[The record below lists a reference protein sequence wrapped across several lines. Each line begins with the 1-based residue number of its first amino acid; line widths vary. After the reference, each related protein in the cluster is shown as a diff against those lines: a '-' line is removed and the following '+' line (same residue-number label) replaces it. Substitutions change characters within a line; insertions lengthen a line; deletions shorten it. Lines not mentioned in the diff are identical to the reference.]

1 MMNHY
6 CIHICEK
13 GDYPYRLSACF
24 FGGKKLFPIFVF
36 LKKKE
41 IVKSVFMEKKEL
53 LKQLIAGFQAS
64 LPVDVCPRELSL
76 PIDSGK
82 IITVPGVRR
91 CGKSSLFLLVI
102 NQLISEQI
110 ATKEQILFL
119 NFDDERLHLNADNL
133 DEILQAYRELYPAIP
148 LKEVYMFFDEVQMA
162 DDWQPFVR
170 RVYEQECRHVFLT
183 GSNSRMLSSELAT
196 SLRGRTLQYEEFPLS
211 FSEFCNFTEVDTNYY
226 VPENRAKLINA
237 FKMYLHGGGFPEVV
251 LAAPLYKDRILQE
264 YFFVMLYKDLVERYE
279 IKNPEPIRYFIKRV
293 MTNLTKPTSI
303 NRIYNELKSQGV
315 SIGKNTLYDVIVQ
328 TESIYL
334 FFSLTKYEP
343 SLVKENTGDKKYYC
357 IDNGLRSVLL
367 NPQSEDNGKLL
378 ENAVFLHLRRTLRIQ
393 GELHYYKGK
402 KECDFVVSEFDKVT
416 RLIQV
421 SYQMGDEE
429 TRKRE
434 IEGLL
439 EAARVTNCR
448 ELIIVTMETEAEWKE
463 QDMLIRV
470 LPAWKWML
478 D

>member
-1 MMNHY
+1 
-6 CIHICEK
+6 
-13 GDYPYRLSACF
+13 
-24 FGGKKLFPIFVF
+24 
-36 LKKKE
+36 
-41 IVKSVFMEKKEL
+41 MEKKEL

-64 LPVDVCPRELSL
+64 LPVEVRPREFSI
-76 PIDSGK
+76 PVDSGK

-91 CGKSSLFLLVI
+91 CGKSSLFLLAI
-102 NQLISEQI
+102 NQLIREQI
-110 ATKEQILFL
+110 VTKEQILFL
-119 NFDDERLHLNADNL
+119 NFDDERLKMNADNL

-148 LKEVYMFFDEVQMA
+148 LKDVYMFFDEVQMA

-170 RVYEQECRHVFLT
+170 RVYEQECRHIFLT
-183 GSNSRMLSSELAT
+183 GSSSRMLSSELAT

-211 FSEFCNFTEVDTNYY
+211 FNEFCDFTGIDTNYY
-226 VPENRAKLINA
+226 VPESRAKLVNA
-237 FKMYLHGGGFPEVV
+237 FKVYLHGGGFPEVV

-293 MTNLTKPTSI
+293 MSNLTKPTSI

-378 ENAVFLHLRRTLRIQ
+378 ENAVFLHLRRNLRIQ
-393 GELHYYKGK
+393 EGLHYYKGK
-402 KECDFVVSEFDKVT
+402 KECDFVVVEYDEVT

-421 SYQMGDEE
+421 SYQMNDEE
-429 TRKRE
+429 TRRRE
-434 IEGLL
+434 VDGLL
-439 EAARVTNCR
+439 EAAQITGCR
-448 ELIIVTMETEAEWKE
+448 ELTIITMEMEAKWNE
-463 QDMLIRV
+463 QGMLIHV

-478 D
+478 DKDR

>member
-1 MMNHY
+1 M
-6 CIHICEK
+6 
-13 GDYPYRLSACF
+13 G
-24 FGGKKLFPIFVF
+24 
-36 LKKKE
+36 
-41 IVKSVFMEKKEL
+41 KKEL
-53 LKQLIAGFQAS
+53 LKQLIAGFQAL
-64 LPVDVCPRELSL
+64 LPIEVYPRELTL
-76 PIDSGK
+76 PLDSGK

-91 CGKSSLFLLVI
+91 CGKSSLFLLTI
-102 NQLISEQI
+102 NQLIRERII
-110 ATKEQILFL
+110 AKEQILFL

-148 LKEVYMFFDEVQMA
+148 LKDVYMFFDEVQMA

-170 RVYEQECRHVFLT
+170 RVYEQECRHIFLT

-211 FSEFCNFTEVDTNYY
+211 FNEFCNFTDINTNYY
-226 VPENRAKLINA
+226 VPENRAKLVNA
-237 FKMYLHGGGFPEVV
+237 FKTYLHGGGFPEVV

-293 MTNLTKPTSI
+293 MSNLAKPTSI

-328 TESIYL
+328 TESVYL

-343 SLVKENTGDKKYYC
+343 SLVKESTGDKKYYC

-367 NPQSEDNGKLL
+367 NPHSEDNGKLL
-378 ENAVFLHLRRTLRIQ
+378 ENAVFLHLRRNLRIQ
-393 GELHYYKGK
+393 EELHYYKGK
-402 KECDFVVSEFDKVT
+402 KECDFVVVEYDKVT

-434 IEGLL
+434 VDGLL
-439 EAARVTNCR
+439 EAAQETGCR
-448 ELIIVTMETEAEWKE
+448 ELTIVTMEAEAEWKE
-463 QDMLIRV
+463 QDMSIHV
-470 LPAWKWML
+470 VPAWKWML
-478 D
+478 S

>member
-1 MMNHY
+1 M
-6 CIHICEK
+6 
-13 GDYPYRLSACF
+13 G
-24 FGGKKLFPIFVF
+24 
-36 LKKKE
+36 
-41 IVKSVFMEKKEL
+41 KKEL
-53 LKQLIAGFQAS
+53 LKQLIVGFQAS
-64 LPVDVCPRELSL
+64 LPVEVYPRELSL
-76 PIDSGK
+76 PVDSGK

-102 NQLISEQI
+102 NQLIHEQI
-110 ATKEQILFL
+110 VTKEQILFL
-119 NFDDERLHLNADNL
+119 NFDDERLQLNAENL

-226 VPENRAKLINA
+226 VPENRARLINA

-303 NRIYNELKSQGV
+303 NRIYNE
-315 SIGKNTLYDVIVQ
+315 
-328 TESIYL
+328 
-334 FFSLTKYEP
+334 
-343 SLVKENTGDKKYYC
+343 
-357 IDNGLRSVLL
+357 
-367 NPQSEDNGKLL
+367 
-378 ENAVFLHLRRTLRIQ
+378 
-393 GELHYYKGK
+393 
-402 KECDFVVSEFDKVT
+402 
-416 RLIQV
+416 
-421 SYQMGDEE
+421 
-429 TRKRE
+429 
-434 IEGLL
+434 
-439 EAARVTNCR
+439 
-448 ELIIVTMETEAEWKE
+448 
-463 QDMLIRV
+463 
-470 LPAWKWML
+470 
-478 D
+478 

>member
-1 MMNHY
+1 M
-6 CIHICEK
+6 
-13 GDYPYRLSACF
+13 G
-24 FGGKKLFPIFVF
+24 
-36 LKKKE
+36 
-41 IVKSVFMEKKEL
+41 KKEL

-64 LPVDVCPRELSL
+64 LPVEVRPRELTL
-76 PIDSGK
+76 PVDSGK

-91 CGKSSLFLLVI
+91 CGKSSLFLLII
-102 NQLISEQI
+102 NQLVSEQVI
-110 ATKEQILFL
+110 TKEQILFL

-133 DEILQAYRELYPAIP
+133 DEIFQAYRELYPAIP

-162 DDWQPFVR
+162 DDWQSFVR
-170 RVYEQECRHVFLT
+170 RVYEHECKHIFLT
-183 GSNSRMLSSELAT
+183 GGNSRMLSSELAT

-211 FSEFCNFTEVDTNYY
+211 FNEFCSFTEVDTNHY
-226 VPENRAKLINA
+226 VPENRARLINA
-237 FKMYLHGGGFPEVV
+237 FKAYLHGGGFPEVV

-293 MTNLTKPTSI
+293 MSNLTKPTSI

-328 TESIYL
+328 TESVYL
-334 FFSLTKYEP
+334 FFSLTKYDP

-378 ENAVFLHLRRTLRIQ
+378 ENAVFLYLRRNLRIQ
-393 GELHYYKGK
+393 EELHYYKGK
-402 KECDFVVSEFDKVT
+402 KECDFVVAECDKVT

-421 SYQMGDEE
+421 SYQMNDEE

-434 IEGLL
+434 VDGLL
-439 EAARVTNCR
+439 EAAQATGWR
-448 ELIIVTMETEAEWKE
+448 ELIIVTMDMETEWQE
-463 QDMLIRV
+463 QDMVIRV

-478 D
+478 E

>member
-1 MMNHY
+1 M
-6 CIHICEK
+6 
-13 GDYPYRLSACF
+13 G
-24 FGGKKLFPIFVF
+24 
-36 LKKKE
+36 
-41 IVKSVFMEKKEL
+41 KKEL
-53 LKQLIAGFQAS
+53 LKQLIAGFQAL
-64 LPVDVCPRELSL
+64 LPIEVCPRELTL
-76 PIDSGK
+76 PLDSGK

-91 CGKSSLFLLVI
+91 CGKSSLFLLAI
-102 NQLISEQI
+102 NQLIRERII
-110 ATKEQILFL
+110 AKEQILFL

-148 LKEVYMFFDEVQMA
+148 LKDVYMFFDEVQMA

-170 RVYEQECRHVFLT
+170 RVYEQECRHIFLT

-211 FSEFCNFTEVDTNYY
+211 FNEFCNFTDINANYY
-226 VPENRAKLINA
+226 VPENRAKLVNA
-237 FKMYLHGGGFPEVV
+237 FKTYLHGGGFPEVV

-293 MTNLTKPTSI
+293 MSNLAKPTSI

-328 TESIYL
+328 TESVYL

-343 SLVKENTGDKKYYC
+343 SLVKESTGDKKYYC

-367 NPQSEDNGKLL
+367 NPHSEDNGKLL
-378 ENAVFLHLRRTLRIQ
+378 ENAVFLHLRRNLRIQ
-393 GELHYYKGK
+393 EELHYYKGK
-402 KECDFVVSEFDKVT
+402 KECDFVVVEYDKVT

-421 SYQMGDEE
+421 SYQIGDEE

-434 IEGLL
+434 VDGLL
-439 EAARVTNCR
+439 EAAQETGCR
-448 ELIIVTMETEAEWKE
+448 ELTIVTMEAEAEWKE
-463 QDMLIRV
+463 QDMSIHV
-470 LPAWKWML
+470 VPAWKWML
-478 D
+478 S

>member
-1 MMNHY
+1 
-6 CIHICEK
+6 
-13 GDYPYRLSACF
+13 
-24 FGGKKLFPIFVF
+24 
-36 LKKKE
+36 
-41 IVKSVFMEKKEL
+41 MEKKEL

-64 LPVDVCPRELSL
+64 LPVEVRPREFSI
-76 PIDSGK
+76 PVDSGK

-91 CGKSSLFLLVI
+91 CGKSSLFLLAI
-102 NQLISEQI
+102 NQLIREQI
-110 ATKEQILFL
+110 VTKEQILFL
-119 NFDDERLHLNADNL
+119 NFDDERLKMNADNL

-148 LKEVYMFFDEVQMA
+148 LKDVYMFFDEVQMA

-170 RVYEQECRHVFLT
+170 RVYEQECRHIFLT
-183 GSNSRMLSSELAT
+183 GSSSRMLSSELAT

-211 FSEFCNFTEVDTNYY
+211 FNEFCDFTGIDTNYY
-226 VPENRAKLINA
+226 VPESRAKLVNA
-237 FKMYLHGGGFPEVV
+237 FKVYLHGGGFPEVV

-293 MTNLTKPTSI
+293 MSSLTKPTSI

-328 TESIYL
+328 IESIYL

-378 ENAVFLHLRRTLRIQ
+378 ENVVFLHLRRNLRIQ
-393 GELHYYKGK
+393 EGLHYYKGK
-402 KECDFVVSEFDKVT
+402 KECDFVVVEYDEVT

-421 SYQMGDEE
+421 SYQMNDEE
-429 TRKRE
+429 TRRRE
-434 IEGLL
+434 VDGLL
-439 EAARVTNCR
+439 EAAQITGCR
-448 ELIIVTMETEAEWKE
+448 ELTIITMEMEAKWNE
-463 QDMLIRV
+463 QGMLIHV

-478 D
+478 DKDR

>member
-1 MMNHY
+1 M
-6 CIHICEK
+6 
-13 GDYPYRLSACF
+13 G
-24 FGGKKLFPIFVF
+24 
-36 LKKKE
+36 
-41 IVKSVFMEKKEL
+41 KKEL
-53 LKQLIAGFQAS
+53 LKQLIAGFQAL
-64 LPVDVCPRELSL
+64 LPIEVCPRELTL
-76 PIDSGK
+76 PLDSGK

-91 CGKSSLFLLVI
+91 CGKSSLFLLTI
-102 NQLISEQI
+102 NQLIRERII
-110 ATKEQILFL
+110 AKEQILFL

-148 LKEVYMFFDEVQMA
+148 LKDVYMFFDEVQMA

-170 RVYEQECRHVFLT
+170 RVYEQECRHIFLT
-183 GSNSRMLSSELAT
+183 GSNSRMLSFELAT

-211 FSEFCNFTEVDTNYY
+211 FNEFCNFTDINTNYY
-226 VPENRAKLINA
+226 VPENRAKLVNA
-237 FKMYLHGGGFPEVV
+237 FKTYLHGGGFPEVV

-293 MTNLTKPTSI
+293 MSNLAKPTSI

-328 TESIYL
+328 TESVYL

-343 SLVKENTGDKKYYC
+343 SLVKESTGDKKYYC

-367 NPQSEDNGKLL
+367 NPHSEDNGKLL
-378 ENAVFLHLRRTLRIQ
+378 ENAVFLHLRRNLRIQ
-393 GELHYYKGK
+393 EELHYYKGK
-402 KECDFVVSEFDKVT
+402 KECDFVVVEYDKVT

-421 SYQMGDEE
+421 SYQIGDEE

-434 IEGLL
+434 VDGLL
-439 EAARVTNCR
+439 EAAQETGCR
-448 ELIIVTMETEAEWKE
+448 ELTIVTMEAEAEWKE
-463 QDMLIRV
+463 QDMSIHV
-470 LPAWKWML
+470 VPAWKWML
-478 D
+478 S